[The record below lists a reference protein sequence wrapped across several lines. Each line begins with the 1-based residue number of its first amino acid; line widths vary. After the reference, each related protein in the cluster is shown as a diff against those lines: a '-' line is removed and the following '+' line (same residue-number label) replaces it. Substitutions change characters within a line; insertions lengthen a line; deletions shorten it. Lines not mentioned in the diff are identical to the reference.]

1 MTVFWMKKRHFSNFD
16 RSSDIIQWNS
26 NTSNMFILSPSSRC
40 SFLPCIVVET
50 SKANTSRNKEVF
62 MLSLIFR
69 GYLRNAFLF
78 NCKYQRKIMKLKVYT
93 MFSIKRHINLG
104 KEIKRYSLPAMPSYP
119 GLWFSFVIRKDDWM
133 IKVKCCLYILF
144 TTTISLVE
152 QQLNI
157 N

>member
-1 MTVFWMKKRHFSNFD
+1 
-16 RSSDIIQWNS
+16 
-26 NTSNMFILSPSSRC
+26 MFILSPSSRC

-93 MFSIKRHINLG
+93 MLLKSHINLG
-104 KEIKRYSLPAMPSYP
+104 KEIKRYVHTYMQLLQITRCLFPRSVTLS
-119 GLWFSFVIRKDDWM
+119 SFLQTGASTQTCER
-133 IKVKCCLYILF
+133 LLRATSS
-144 TTTISLVE
+144 TTTTKRCYIE
-152 QQLNI
+152 NI
-157 N
+157 LMNFDPN

>member
-1 MTVFWMKKRHFSNFD
+1 MIEVQISKKGQNTMKLKYMSTILPL
-16 RSSDIIQWNS
+16 SSS
-26 NTSNMFILSPSSRC
+26 
-40 SFLPCIVVET
+40 SFLPCMMVET
-50 SKANTSRNKEVF
+50 TKANASRNKQVF
-62 MLSLIFR
+62 MLSLSFR

-93 MFSIKRHINLG
+93 MFSIKSHINLG

-133 IKVKCCLYILF
+133 IKVKYCLYILF